1 MASSA
6 LAKALKDFGALP
18 LESAGVFTPAPS
30 FTVPDTGLPTLPDFP
45 TFDTVDTDALVADAV
60 AAAEADLT
68 ERLEQQHAEALENQ
82 RAQHAEEIATLQQ
95 RFAEEAS
102 GLILK
107 SIESMET
114 RVVELTSA
122 VTARILGVVLTDDV
136 RERSIERL
144 ASVIRDA
151 LDDDEAVRIRVRG
164 SLPLYEALKEKLPK
178 YADQLDFTET
188 VDFDISVAIDDSVFE
203 TRIAEWS
210 TALSEAL
217 S

>member
-6 LAKALKDFGALP
+6 LAKALKDFGARP
-18 LESAGVFTPAPS
+18 LESVGVFTPTPTFAVSDAGGP
-30 FTVPDTGLPTLPDFP
+30 TVPHFP
-45 TFDTVDTDALVADAV
+45 AFDPFDTDTLVADAV
-60 AAAEADLT
+60 TAAEADLT
-68 ERLEQQHAEALENQ
+68 ERLERQHAEALETQ

-107 SIESMET
+107 SIESMEQ
-114 RVVELTSA
+114 RVVDLTTG
-122 VTARILGVVLTDDV
+122 VTARILGAVLTDDV

-144 ASVIRDA
+144 GSVIRDA
-151 LDDDEAVRIRVRG
+151 LDDEEAVRIRVRG
-164 SLPLYEALKEKLPK
+164 SLPLYEALKERLPK

-203 TRIAEWS
+203 TRLAEWS